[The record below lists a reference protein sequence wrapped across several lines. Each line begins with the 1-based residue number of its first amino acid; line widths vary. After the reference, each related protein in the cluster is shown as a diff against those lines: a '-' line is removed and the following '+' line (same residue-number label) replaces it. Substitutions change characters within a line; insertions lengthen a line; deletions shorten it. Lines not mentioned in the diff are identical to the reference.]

1 MSPLLEGRDQTEL
14 VHLHPNFSTAG
25 TEHGGLHAK
34 YLWHKTGPGCPL
46 PVEAVAPL
54 PGSLLSLGLEEEDSK
69 RKAEAVSLS
78 YQPHL
83 ASAHPDGFRD
93 LGT

>member
-1 MSPLLEGRDQTEL
+1 MPNICGIKLGQGAPSQGR
-14 VHLHPNFSTAG
+14 
-25 TEHGGLHAK
+25 
-34 YLWHKTGPGCPL
+34 LWPHCL
-46 PVEAVAPL
+46 APCF
-54 PGSLLSLGLEEEDSK
+54 LGLEEEDSK

-78 YQPHL
+78 DQPHL